1 MIKHTATAALF
12 FALQLSP
19 YVYAEEAL
27 DPELLFKEAMEL
39 RNSGQI
45 LDSIKVFENI
55 LNQQPGLNRARLE
68 LAIAYHQSRQFIKA
82 KDQLNAVLND
92 PETPD
97 TVKLAITGY
106 LAQLGS
112 DEKTATKR
120 TSSSVYVSTGIFN
133 DSNTNLGPS
142 SELNGASPEK
152 TGGGFIAMVS
162 YSHVSRASR
171 PVTSGDNPIDFEWHT
186 QFSAYTKSYTSESDS
201 DFNLQV
207 ASLSTGPA
215 LVLADDW
222 SLQFNFKADKVFFGG
237 DSYSFNLGLNPVLS
251 LSLDDDLQIRI
262 ENQTTVREF
271 DNTSDQ
277 GLDGISK
284 MYGVGVSKLFN
295 KQTFGIDGGLRYH
308 SNGADRGDLNA
319 NGVEVYMGIQAATK
333 NADSRTYLELSSRE
347 YDYTASE
354 LSVGTGPSAI
364 VRRETELVFT
374 MGFSHDFKAKTLK
387 DWTIN
392 AQITHTEND
401 SNDTNFE
408 YDQDIFE
415 MNLRRY
421 F

>member
-82 KDQLNAVLND
+82 KDQLN
-92 PETPD
+92 
-97 TVKLAITGY
+97 
-106 LAQLGS
+106 
-112 DEKTATKR
+112 EKTATKR